1 MAGYFGGGSPG
12 MGMMN
17 PMATGMNPQ
26 MMAMLA
32 QMQNQGGGAPGG
44 AAPQMPMMPKSPT
57 NAGAMPS
64 PIASQPQNPMIAQL
78 MQNPGMLQNLL
89 RSLGGGMGAPGGQ
102 QMGSYTM
109 PQGSNGFGSSWL
121 QPGMSFN
128 W

>member
-1 MAGYFGGGSPG
+1 MAGYFGGGGGMSPG
-12 MGMMN
+12 MGLMN
-17 PMATGMNPQ
+17 PMQSGMNPQ

-32 QMQNQGGGAPGG
+32 QMQNGTAGG
-44 AAPQMPMMPKSPT
+44 AAPQMPAPLQKSPT

-89 RSLGGGMGAPGGQ
+89 RSLGGGQGAG
-102 QMGSYTM
+102 MGSYTM